1 MKIMRFMGW
10 LLGLVVVVVA
20 AGATWAY
27 VASEQKLKTT
37 YPFAPLKITL
47 PADAAAI
54 EEGRRLATFRG
65 CNGCHGKRGE
75 GTVLFDDPKIAR
87 IVAPNLTAAAKKYDD
102 GQLAAI
108 VRTGVRP
115 DGRSMVVMPSQ
126 EYAHLTDDDLG
137 RILAWMRSLPPT
149 EGLAPAFDVGPL
161 GRVGIATGKLKVVAE
176 EIRQGKE
183 PAPAKA
189 GSVEER
195 GRYFARTTCAECHAT
210 DLHGKTTPAYVS
222 TDLRV
227 VAAYDLEA
235 FKTLLRK
242 GVAAGGRELPFMGA
256 ASRNHLSAMNDEEV
270 GALFTYLKGTAG
282 AP

>member
-1 MKIMRFMGW
+1 MKIIRFMGW
-10 LLGLVVVVVA
+10 LLGLVLVVIV
-20 AGATWAY
+20 AGAIWAY
-27 VASEQKLKTT
+27 LVSGQKLATT
-37 YPFAPLKITL
+37 YPFTPVKVAL
-47 PADAAAI
+47 PTDAAAI

-102 GQLAAI
+102 AQLAGI
-108 VRTGVRP
+108 VRSGVRP

-126 EYAHLTDDDLG
+126 EYLHLTDEDLG

-149 EGLAPAFDVGPL
+149 DGLSPAFEVGPL

-176 EIRQGKE
+176 EIKQGRE
-183 PAPAKA
+183 PAAAKP
-189 GSVEER
+189 GSIEER
-195 GRYFARTTCAECHAT
+195 GRYLARTTCAECHAT

-242 GVAAGGRELPFMGA
+242 GVAIGGRELPFMGPT
-256 ASRNHLSAMNDEEV
+256 SRNHLAAMNDAEV
-270 GALFTYLKGTAG
+270 EALFAYLKGTAG